1 MTETRYW
8 WVNHKQTHKQEIEEG
23 FLWSPFTKS
32 NGGKNRF
39 YDNMAETRP
48 GDVVISYASKVSYIG
63 VVTQS
68 ASKAP
73 KPTNFGSAGE
83 SWGNTGW
90 RVPVTWSALPSP
102 VSTIDH
108 IGVLRDHLPAS
119 YSPLQHANGHGSQ
132 GCYLAEI
139 SHDLYSKICELGS
152 VDPKKL
158 YAANEFDS
166 IDDEDIELQIIEQ
179 AKYEGALSESE
190 ISQLQKSR
198 RKQGKFRENVL
209 KLMQSCP
216 ITGISQKD
224 LLIASHI
231 KPWKSCETL
240 QERLDGYN
248 GLSLAPHIDRLFDK
262 GLITFSAAG
271 ELMTSTALS
280 NQVIDAWGF
289 KNLVGK
295 NVIDVTD
302 QRAIY
307 LAHHREKIFRP

>member
-119 YSPLQHANGHGSQ
+119 YSPLQHANGHGNQ

>member
-1 MTETRYW
+1 MAENRYW
-8 WVNHKQTHKQEIEEG
+8 SVNHKQTHKQEIEDG
-23 FLWSPFTKS
+23 FLWSPFTKV

-73 KPTNFGSAGE
+73 KPANFGSAGE

-90 RVPVTWSALPSP
+90 RIPVTWSALPTP
-102 VSTIDH
+102 VSTIDN
-108 IGVLRDHLPAS
+108 IGVLRDLLPAS
-119 YSPLQHANGHGSQ
+119 HSPLQHTNGHGNQ

-190 ISQLQKSR
+190 IGQLQKSR

-209 KLMQSCP
+209 KLIQSCP
-216 ITGISQKD
+216 ITGVRQKD

-231 KPWKSCETL
+231 KPWKSCGTL
-240 QERLDGYN
+240 HERLDGYN
-248 GLSLAPHIDRLFDK
+248 GLPLAPHIDRLFDK
-262 GLITFSAAG
+262 GLITFSVAG
-271 ELMTSTALS
+271 ELMTSAHLDLG
-280 NQVIDAWGF
+280 VVDAWRFGPLIG
-289 KNLVGK
+289 KKVIEVGA
-295 NVIDVTD
+295 
-302 QRAIY
+302 QRAVY
-307 LAHHREKIFRP
+307 LEYHRAKIFRR

>member
-1 MTETRYW
+1 MAENRYW
-8 WVNHKQTHKQEIEEG
+8 WVNHKQTHKQEIEDG
-23 FLWSPFTKS
+23 FLWSPFTKA

-73 KPTNFGSAGE
+73 KPANFGSAGE

-90 RVPVTWSALPSP
+90 RVPVTWSALSTP
-102 VSTIDH
+102 VSTIDN
-108 IGVLRDHLPAS
+108 IGLLRDLLPDS
-119 YSPLQHANGHGSQ
+119 YSPLQHTNGHGNQ

-190 ISQLQKSR
+190 IGQLQKSR

-209 KLMQSCP
+209 KLIQSCP
-216 ITGISQKD
+216 ITGVRQKD

-240 QERLDGYN
+240 HERLDGYN
-248 GLSLAPHIDRLFDK
+248 GLPLAPHIDRLFDK
-262 GLITFSAAG
+262 GLITFSSAG
-271 ELMTSTALS
+271 ELITSVHLDLE
-280 NQVIDAWGF
+280 VVDAWRFGALIG
-289 KNLVGK
+289 KKVIEVGA
-295 NVIDVTD
+295 
-302 QRAIY
+302 QRAVY
-307 LAHHREKIFRP
+307 LEYHRAKIFRR